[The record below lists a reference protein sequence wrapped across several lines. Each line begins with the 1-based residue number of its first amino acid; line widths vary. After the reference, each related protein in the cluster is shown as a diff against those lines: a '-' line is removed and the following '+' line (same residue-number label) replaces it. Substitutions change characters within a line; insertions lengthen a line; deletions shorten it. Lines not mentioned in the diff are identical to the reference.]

1 MTELMPRLYQ
11 ILNAA
16 WRRRYVIV
24 LPMLILPFVGAA
36 IGSLAPKQYQSHTSM
51 LVQETA
57 KLNPFLKDLAVSA
70 NLESRMS
77 ALKTLLHSR
86 HILTEVAKE
95 QHLVAQDAPPREV
108 DAMIGQLSS
117 ALQVDK
123 IGKDLIRISYRSS
136 SPEGMSELLECI
148 SRYFIEELL
157 APERSSMAKS
167 STFLQKHLAQS
178 REQLELAE
186 LALTEFRSQ
195 NADGLPEL
203 HSANVERLA
212 RIRQKLLEKRAEL
225 AGVRQSLGGLD
236 QQLNR
241 TDPVIAQLEAQIIA
255 LRSQLVT
262 LMARYTEDH
271 SKVQAVQRSL
281 RRLRQEREAELKLSA
296 DVASTQTLM
305 APIPQDEQLSGASK
319 TMLIVQYEAIQ
330 GAQQKL
336 GALKEEVRQL
346 EKMEQQLASQASTVG
361 EQERQLLNL
370 QRDLRVKRAL
380 YEDLLTRYEMA
391 QVTGALGVF
400 EQAERIKIID
410 RPYTP
415 SGSVNMPWWLFAV
428 AGLIGGLV
436 LGIGLAL
443 FAELSDPTIRTAAE
457 IEALVGLKVISRIPP
472 LGVHHE

>member
-11 ILNAA
+11 ILDAA

-24 LPMLILPFVGAA
+24 LPMLLLPFVGGV
-36 IGSLAPKQYQSHTSM
+36 IGYLAPKQFSSHTSM

-95 QHLVAQDAPPREV
+95 QGLIQPDASQREI
-108 DAMIGQLSS
+108 DAVIGQLSAS
-117 ALQVDK
+117 LQVDK
-123 IGKDLIRISYRSS
+123 IGKDLIQISYRSHT
-136 SPEGMSELLECI
+136 PEGMSQLLECV

-167 STFLQKHLAQS
+167 ATFLQSHLMQS
-178 REQLELAE
+178 REQLEQAE

-203 HSANVERLA
+203 HSANVERLS
-212 RIRQKLLEKRAEL
+212 RIRQRLLEKRAEL
-225 AGVRQSLGGLD
+225 AGVKQSLGGLD

-241 TDPVIAQLEAQIIA
+241 TDPVIAQLEAQIVA

-281 RRLRQEREAELKLSA
+281 RRLQQEREAELKLSA
-296 DVASTQTLM
+296 NVASSQTLLT
-305 APIPQDEQLSGASK
+305 PIQQDEQLSGISK

-336 GALKEEVRQL
+336 GALQEEVRQL
-346 EKMEQQLASQASTVG
+346 ERMELQLAEQAATIGSH
-361 EQERQLLNL
+361 ERQLLNL
-370 QRDLRVKRAL
+370 QRDLRVKRSL

-415 SGSVNMPWWLFAV
+415 SGAVNMPWWLFAV
-428 AGLIGGLV
+428 AGFFGGLI

-443 FAELSDPTIRTAAE
+443 FAELSDPTLRAAAE
-457 IEALVGLKVISRIPP
+457 VETLLGVKVISRIPP
-472 LGVHHE
+472 LKESVS

>member
-1 MTELMPRLYQ
+1 MMTEFMPRLYQ
-11 ILNAA
+11 ILDSA
-16 WRRRYVIV
+16 WRRRYLIV
-24 LPMLILPFVGAA
+24 LPMLILPIIGGA
-36 IGSLAPKQYQSHTSM
+36 IGSLAPQQFRSHTSM

-86 HILTEVAKE
+86 HILTEVARE
-95 QHLVAQDAPPREV
+95 QGLVEDDASQREV
-108 DAMIGQLSS
+108 DEVIGRLSA

-123 IGKDLIRISYRSS
+123 IGKDLIQISYHSNN
-136 SPEGMSELLECI
+136 PEGMSEILACV
-148 SRYFIEELL
+148 SRFFVEELL
-157 APERSSMAKS
+157 APERSSMDKS
-167 STFLQKHLAQS
+167 SSFLQKHLVQS

-186 LALTEFRSQ
+186 LALTSFRSE

-212 RIRQKLLEKRAEL
+212 RLRQTLLEKRAEL
-225 AGVRQSLGGLD
+225 AGVQQSLGGLD
-236 QQLNR
+236 QQFNR

-262 LMARYTEDH
+262 LMARYTDDH
-271 SKVQAVQRSL
+271 SRVQAVKRSL
-281 RRLRQEREAELKLSA
+281 RRLKQEREAELKLSSDA
-296 DVASTQTLM
+296 ATTQARM
-305 APIPQDEQLSGASK
+305 AHVPQDEQLSGASK

-336 GALKEEVRQL
+336 GSLREEVRQL
-346 EKMEQQLASQASTVG
+346 TLMEEQLAVQASTVG
-361 EQERQLLNL
+361 KHERQLMNL
-370 QRDLRVKRAL
+370 QRDLRVKRTL

-391 QVTGALGVF
+391 QVTGALGVY

-415 SGSVNMPWWLFAV
+415 SSAINMSWWVFSI
-428 AGLIGGLV
+428 AGVVGGLF
-436 LGIGLAL
+436 LGMGLAL
-443 FAELSDPTIRTAAE
+443 LAELSDPSLRAIADVE
-457 IEALVGLKVISRIPP
+457 SLLGVKVLSRIPP
-472 LGVHHE
+472 L